1 MFDIRYNKD
10 RGHANHGWLDTYYS
24 FSFADYFDPE
34 QMGFRALRVINE
46 DRIAPSK
53 GFGTH
58 GHRDMEILTY
68 MLGGTLEHKD
78 SLGSG
83 GQLHPGDVQFMSA
96 GSGVRHSEFNPSAE
110 ETAYLLQIWL
120 LPNRQGLDPLYGQK
134 RFPIAEQ
141 PNRLHPI
148 ATRDGREGTFLIRTD
163 AEVSAARLEPGASLT
178 APLHLGHGWLQVAR
192 GALTVD
198 GTALA
203 AGDGVAI
210 TAEPQLTLQ
219 ADAKAG
225 AEFLLFDLA

>member
-1 MFDIRYNKD
+1 MLDIRFNKD

-46 DRIAPSK
+46 DRIAPGK

-83 GQLHPGDVQFMSA
+83 GLLRPGEVQFMSA

-120 LPNRQGLDPLYGQK
+120 LPNQQGLDPLYGQK
-134 RFPIAEQ
+134 RFPILEQ
-141 PNRLHPI
+141 PNRLHQI
-148 ATRDGREGTFLIRTD
+148 ATRDGRDGTFLIRTD
-163 AEVSAARLEPGASLT
+163 AEVAAARLEPGASLT
-178 APLHLGHGWLQVAR
+178 VPLALGNGWLQVAR
-192 GALTVD
+192 GALTVN
-198 GTALA
+198 GEPVAQ
-203 AGDGVAI
+203 GDGVAI
-210 TAEPQLTLQ
+210 TAESQVNLR
-219 ADAKAG
+219 ADAKSG
-225 AEFLLFDLA
+225 VEILLFDLA

>member
-1 MFDIRYNKD
+1 MFNIRSNKD
-10 RGHANHGWLDTYYS
+10 RGHAHHGWLDTHYS

-34 QMGFRALRVINE
+34 NMGFRALRVINE
-46 DRIAPSK
+46 DRIAPGR

-58 GHRDMEILTY
+58 GHQNMEILTY

-83 GQLHPGDVQFMSA
+83 GLLRPGDVQFMSA
-96 GSGVRHSEFNPSAE
+96 GSGVRHSEINPSPE

-120 LPNRQGLDPLYGQK
+120 LPNQQGLDPLYGQK

-141 PNRLHPI
+141 PNRLHAI
-148 ATRDGREGTFLIRTD
+148 ATRDGRAGSFLIRTD
-163 AEVSAARLEPGASLT
+163 AEVAAARLDPGASLT
-178 APLHLGHGWLQVAR
+178 VPLALGYGWLQVAR
-192 GALTVD
+192 GALTLH
-198 GTALA
+198 GAALT

-210 TAEPQLTLQ
+210 TAEPQVTLQ
-219 ADAKAG
+219 ADAKEG

>member
-1 MFDIRYNKD
+1 MLHIRSNKD

-46 DRIAPSK
+46 DRIAPSM

-58 GHRDMEILTY
+58 SHRDMEILTY

-83 GQLHPGDVQFMSA
+83 GQLRPGEVQFMSA

-120 LPNRQGLDPLYGQK
+120 LPNQQGLDPLYGQK
-134 RFPIAEQ
+134 TFPILEQ
-141 PNRLHPI
+141 PNRLHRI
-148 ATRDGREGTFLIRTD
+148 ATRDGRDGTFLIRTD
-163 AEVSAARLEPGASLT
+163 AEVAAARLEPGASLT
-178 APLHLGHGWLQVAR
+178 APLHLGNGWLQVAR
-192 GALTVD
+192 GALTINGEPV
-198 GTALA
+198 AQ
-203 AGDGVAI
+203 GDGVAI
-210 TAEPQLTLQ
+210 TAESQVNLQ
-219 ADAKAG
+219 ADAKSG
-225 AEFLLFDLA
+225 AEILLFDLA